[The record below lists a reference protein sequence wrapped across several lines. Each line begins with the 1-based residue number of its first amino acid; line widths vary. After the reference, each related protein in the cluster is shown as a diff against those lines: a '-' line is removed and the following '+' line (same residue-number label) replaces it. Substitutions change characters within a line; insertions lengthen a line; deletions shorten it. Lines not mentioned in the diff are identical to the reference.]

1 MRTALYWAP
10 RILAIAFGLFV
21 SLFALDSFNGQASIW
36 VRLAHFVIHLIPV
49 AVYAVILVLA
59 WRWEWIGAVLFAALG
74 AVYVATMGRH
84 RLDWN
89 LTIAGPL
96 FLLAVLFL
104 AGWLRRA
111 ELRRH

>member
-36 VRLAHFVIHLIPV
+36 VKLTHFVIHLIPV

-59 WRWEWIGAVLFAALG
+59 WPWEW
-74 AVYVATMGRH
+74 VAPCCSPHSAQCTSPPW
-84 RLDWN
+84 DA
-89 LTIAGPL
+89 IARTGT
-96 FLLAVLFL
+96 
-104 AGWLRRA
+104 
-111 ELRRH
+111 